1 MPQTDTNAKPMNILN
16 AVAFSAVGSLM
27 ELLPRA
33 FPAWF
38 PPTHADQASCRALWL
53 GLMGAV
59 QLTLGLG
66 YLIRAHVLP
75 VIVRLASVAPD
86 GEQGA
91 LALRSARGM
100 ADR

>member
-1 MPQTDTNAKPMNILN
+1 MNLFN
-16 AVAFSAVGSLM
+16 AVVFSAIGGLM

-53 GLMGAV
+53 DLMGALQV
-59 QLTLGLG
+59 TLGVG
-66 YLIRAHVLP
+66 YLIRAHAMPALA
-75 VIVRLASVAPD
+75 RLLSVAPD

-91 LALRSARGM
+91 LALRAARG
-100 ADR
+100 AAHR

>member
-1 MPQTDTNAKPMNILN
+1 MNILN
-16 AVAFSAVGSLM
+16 AVAFAAVGSLM
-27 ELLPRA
+27 EILPRA

-53 GLMGAV
+53 DLMGAV
-59 QLTLGLG
+59 QITLGLG
-66 YLIRAHVLP
+66 YLIRSRVLP
-75 VIVRLASVAPD
+75 AIVRIASVAPD

-91 LALRSARGM
+91 LALRTARGL

>member
-1 MPQTDTNAKPMNILN
+1 
-16 AVAFSAVGSLM
+16 
-27 ELLPRA
+27 
-33 FPAWF
+33 
-38 PPTHADQASCRALWL
+38 
-53 GLMGAV
+53 MGAV